1 MNANFFFQSIYFEWL
16 WSTQMEFLLGYSQ
29 YLVSIRKHFQNSF
42 WERCVFKKRK
52 MFHSLDRM
60 STDSSRPYATT
71 SKEGLSM
78 LFYHFPFSLASAA
91 QTWSPVEK
99 APQRK
104 SKTVFQ
110 AMLPGLSAD
119 LRVGGFMGYVCI
131 NFPWFSSGLNPLDP
145 GSQTPSFTGFNISG
159 VWRAK
164 HLSVTNCHCMQLWI
178 NLILKEAMAL

>member
-1 MNANFFFQSIYFEWL
+1 
-16 WSTQMEFLLGYSQ
+16 MEFLLGCSQ
-29 YLVSIRKHFQNSF
+29 YLVSIRKHFQNSC

-60 STDSSRPYATT
+60 STDSSRDLYATT

-99 APQRK
+99 ALQRK

-110 AMLPGLSAD
+110 AMLLSVSW
-119 LRVGGFMGYVCI
+119 LEWLEVSMGYVCI
-131 NFPWFSSGLNPLDP
+131 NFPLVFLRSKSTWSRQPNSLFTRLN
-145 GSQTPSFTGFNISG
+145 SG

-164 HLSVTNCHCMQLWI
+164 HFKCNKLPL
-178 NLILKEAMAL
+178 